1 MRRVPRVT
9 ACLLLVCLCLAAR
22 TSAQVNNASV
32 TGLVT
37 DTTGAVVPNAS
48 VTLKNKAT
56 NVETTSTTDS
66 SGYYTFASVP
76 VGAYDVT
83 VERQGFK
90 RIVLSDIK
98 LEVAQKARVDA
109 ALEVGAVSETIT
121 VTSATLLTTQEAT
134 TGGVIEN
141 RMVEQLPLS
150 GRNWDDLI
158 GLVPG
163 VQADRYTEEGGST
176 AGGRTGGANV
186 HGVRSLQNNF
196 VLDGVDNNSISE
208 NVQELTTQ
216 VARPSVDSIQ
226 EFKVSTNPYS
236 AENGRSP
243 GALISVTTKSGGNAF
258 HGTLYEFHR
267 NRVFDA
273 NNFFNNRAGARKPQN
288 IQNQFGGNV
297 GGPVIRDKAF
307 FFFNYEGTRIR
318 KGVTRLGNVP
328 LANEIRGDFSTAA
341 AVANRIPGGAYA
353 TLFDRVGDCRA
364 LVPSAFNPNGSFINN
379 QIPAQCLDPL
389 AQKVLALLPGPNVT
403 PGSGPL
409 NLNNFLRNPGI
420 TDDTDSYT
428 GRFDW
433 QQSTK
438 NSFFVR
444 YTLSDRFRYIPG
456 IFGGVVDGTG
466 SSANGRLNMKGQSA
480 AVGWTRVIS
489 PRLVNEFRLGWGRNN
504 SLAVQ
509 DPFG

>member
-1 MRRVPRVT
+1 MLRRVPRVT
-9 ACLLLVCLCLAAR
+9 ACLLLLSVCLTLYAN
-22 TSAQVNNASV
+22 AQVNTASV

-37 DTTGAVVPNAS
+37 DTAGAVVPNAS

-56 NVETTSTTDS
+56 NVETTAATDS

-76 VGAYDVT
+76 VGDYTVT

-90 RIVLSDIK
+90 RVVLEEVK
-98 LEVAQKARVDA
+98 LDVGQKARVDA
-109 ALEVGAVSETIT
+109 ALEVGAVTETVT

-141 RMVEQLPLS
+141 RLVEQLPLS

-158 GLVPG
+158 SLVPG
-163 VQADRYTEEGGST
+163 VQADRYTEEGGATS
-176 AGGRTGGANV
+176 AGRTGGANV

-243 GALISVTTKSGGNAF
+243 GAL
-258 HGTLYEFHR
+258 YEFHR

-288 IQNQFGGNV
+288 IQNQFGGNL
-297 GGPVIRDKAF
+297 GGPVVKDQAF

-318 KGVTRLGNVP
+318 KGSTRLGSVP
-328 LANEIRGDFSTAA
+328 LANEIRGDFSA
-341 AVANRIPGGAYA
+341 
-353 TLFDRVGDCRA
+353 
-364 LVPSAFNPNGSFINN
+364 
-379 QIPAQCLDPL
+379 
-389 AQKVLALLPGPNVT
+389 
-403 PGSGPL
+403 
-409 NLNNFLRNPGI
+409 
-420 TDDTDSYT
+420 
-428 GRFDW
+428 
-433 QQSTK
+433 
-438 NSFFVR
+438 
-444 YTLSDRFRYIPG
+444 
-456 IFGGVVDGTG
+456 
-466 SSANGRLNMKGQSA
+466 
-480 AVGWTRVIS
+480 
-489 PRLVNEFRLGWGRNN
+489 
-504 SLAVQ
+504 
-509 DPFG
+509 